1 MLKVAM
7 MVTATMEEEEE
18 FEREVEIIQVV
29 MTEHD
34 GGGWDAHVTLGTRN
48 PSIEL
53 GTFVM
58 PNVKSPEEFHARFIV
73 EAQRFIEDEVINRRS
88 YAIVH

>member
-29 MTEHD
+29 MTECP
-34 GGGWDAHVTLGTRN
+34 GGWDAHVTLGTRN